1 MIIERCGILNPAGF
15 ERRVEVLRER
25 RWFCWLSL
33 LLLILA
39 GCSRAEPKIAYG
51 TMRLVYYQE
60 QEGPEERFSF
70 FVLPEDDDGIEDV
83 AELYLYHDG
92 DGLAWHISS
101 DDWVSYEDE
110 GKVWVGTYSIAMV
123 ENGVLPRGQFRAVLA
138 DKGGER
144 SERTFSFD
152 APEEPRYPFPFL
164 YIGEGRY
171 RIDSAYPEH
180 YFICYDSQGIFLGA
194 VPISAPEGELQ
205 SLNLPSN
212 TRAVAL
218 WDDDSEYYISALT
231 DVVSLSI
238 Q

>member
-1 MIIERCGILNPAGF
+1 MIIERDGIHNPAGSRF
-15 ERRVEVLRER
+15 EVLRIR
-25 RWFCWLSL
+25 RFFRAAL
-33 LLLILA
+33 LVLLILA

-51 TMRLVYYQE
+51 TMRLVYYQG

-70 FVLPEDDDGIEDV
+70 FVLPDDDDGIEDV

-92 DGLAWHISS
+92 EGLAWHINS
-101 DDWVSYEDE
+101 DDWISNEEE
-110 GKVWVGTYSIAMV
+110 GQVWVGTYNIAMV
-123 ENGVLPRGQFRAVLA
+123 DNGVLPRGQFRAVLT

-164 YIGEGRY
+164 YVGEGRY

-180 YFICYDSQGIFLGA
+180 YFICYDGQGLSLGA
-194 VPISAPEGELQ
+194 VPVGASEGELR

-231 DVVSLSI
+231 DVVSVSI
-238 Q
+238 E